1 MSCDKI
7 FHESFQL
14 VIGVVKWI
22 VYDAVYANW
31 WPLILLYSVWA
42 GVFLTYICDLTPWTF
57 TVTKILHGYTC
68 SFIIIIKWHCFS
80 RFAFLYRGIIPVIKA
95 IQFSH
100 LTYSIAN
107 SLHLF
112 WNPCV
117 VCCYNYCC
125 WTNFSNYEFHE
136 PIIKMRSYSCDFM
149 TTRIVLLLFFY
160 VRSIPFWSYMEK
172 FEPLFFEDN
181 LFFFQSE

>member
-1 MSCDKI
+1 M
-7 FHESFQL
+7 
-14 VIGVVKWI
+14 
-22 VYDAVYANW
+22 
-31 WPLILLYSVWA
+31 
-42 GVFLTYICDLTPWTF
+42 
-57 TVTKILHGYTC
+57 TKILHGYTC

-80 RFAFLYRGIIPVIKA
+80 RFAFLYRGIIIKA

-117 VCCYNYCC
+117 VCCTCYNYCC

-149 TTRIVLLLFFY
+149 TTRIVLVLFFMLGLSHFGHIW
-160 VRSIPFWSYMEK
+160 R
-172 FEPLFFEDN
+172 N
-181 LFFFQSE
+181 LSHYSLKIICFSSRVNKGNKLDRL